1 MTPAPDRI
9 PTAMTH
15 TPPIADTDLRALAA
29 ARALL
34 ERPSLAARLSSFI
47 GSPLEKGMARLPA
60 SWRGKV
66 GALAHDALLK
76 AMDTAARTLH
86 AAPREASPRLHKL
99 LGSVSGAG
107 GGAFGLA
114 GLTVEVPV
122 STVLIMR
129 AILDIA
135 RGEGEDI
142 ADPEARL
149 AALEVFALG
158 GNASSDDAAE
168 SGYYAVRAALAS
180 TVTEA
185 ARHFAQRGMSSEG
198 APVLA
203 RLITMVAAR
212 YKVQLTQKAAGMLVP
227 GIGAAAG
234 ATINLMFMTHFQDVS
249 RGHFTVRRLER
260 QYGHDRVRAAWQ
272 GLDAQDARVREATR
286 AFHADT
292 TR

>member
-1 MTPAPDRI
+1 MNASHVTRHVLHA
-9 PTAMTH
+9 A
-15 TPPIADTDLRALAA
+15 DLRALAE
-29 ARALL
+29 ARVLL
-34 ERPSLAARLSSFI
+34 ERPSLAARLSSFV

-60 SWRGKV
+60 SWRERIG
-66 GALAHDALLK
+66 GLAHDALMK
-76 AMDTAARTLH
+76 AMDTAAKTLQP
-86 AAPREASPRLHKL
+86 AAQPASPRLHKL

-107 GGAFGLA
+107 GGAFGVA
-114 GLTVEVPV
+114 GLTVEIPL

-129 AILDIA
+129 SILDIA

-142 ADPEARL
+142 GSAQARL

-168 SGYYAVRAALAS
+168 AGYYAVRAALAT
-180 TVTEA
+180 TVSEA
-185 ARHFAQRGMSSEG
+185 ARHFAQKGLSSEG
-198 APVLA
+198 APALA

-234 ATINLMFMTHFQDVS
+234 ATINLMFMDHFQAVS

-260 QYGHDRVRAAWQ
+260 RYGEEAVRAAWQ
-272 GLDAQDARVREATR
+272 AVGRPHPGNRSGFL
-286 AFHADT
+286 
-292 TR
+292 

>member
-1 MTPAPDRI
+1 MNASHETRHMLDA
-9 PTAMTH
+9 A
-15 TPPIADTDLRALAA
+15 DLRALAE
-29 ARALL
+29 ARVLL
-34 ERPSLAARLSSFI
+34 ERPSLAARLSSFV

-60 SWRGKV
+60 SWRERIG
-66 GALAHDALLK
+66 GLAHDALMK
-76 AMDTAARTLH
+76 AMDTAAKTLQP
-86 AAPREASPRLHKL
+86 AAQPASPRLQKL

-107 GGAFGLA
+107 GGAFGVA
-114 GLTVEVPV
+114 GLTVEIPL

-129 AILDIA
+129 SILDIA

-142 ADPEARL
+142 GSAQARL

-168 SGYYAVRAALAS
+168 AGYYAVRAALAT
-180 TVTEA
+180 TVSEA
-185 ARHFAQRGMSSEG
+185 ARHFAQKGLSSEG
-198 APVLA
+198 APALA

-234 ATINLMFMTHFQDVS
+234 ATINLMFMDHFQAVS

-260 QYGHDRVRAAWQ
+260 RYGEEAVRAAWQ
-272 GLDAQDARVREATR
+272 AVGRPHPGNRSGFL
-286 AFHADT
+286 
-292 TR
+292 

>member
-1 MTPAPDRI
+1 MTQ
-9 PTAMTH
+9 
-15 TPPIADTDLRALAA
+15 PIFLADTDLRALAE

-66 GALAHDALLK
+66 GTLAHDALLK
-76 AMDTAARTLH
+76 AMDTAARTLQS
-86 AAPREASPRLHKL
+86 APREASPRLHKV

-107 GGAFGLA
+107 GGAFGLV
-114 GLTVEVPV
+114 GLTVEVPL

-129 AILDIA
+129 SILDIA

-142 ADPEARL
+142 SYAQTRL

-158 GNASSDDAAE
+158 GNAKSDDATE

-180 TVTEA
+180 TVSEA
-185 ARHFAQRGMSSEG
+185 ARHFAQKGLSGEG
-198 APVLA
+198 APALA

-234 ATINLMFMTHFQDVS
+234 ATINLMFMDHFQSVS

-260 QYGHDRVRAAWQ
+260 HYGEAAVRAAWQ
-272 GLDAQDARVREATR
+272 TVGR
-286 AFHADT
+286 
-292 TR
+292 

>member
-1 MTPAPDRI
+1 
-9 PTAMTH
+9 MTH
-15 TPPIADTDLRALAA
+15 DTHRNPIAMPEPIFLADTDLRALAE
-29 ARALL
+29 ARVLL
-34 ERPSLAARLSSFI
+34 ERPSLAARLSSFV

-60 SWRGKV
+60 SWRERIG
-66 GALAHDALLK
+66 GLAHDALMK
-76 AMDTAARTLH
+76 AMDTAAKTLQPN
-86 AAPREASPRLHKL
+86 AQPASPRLHKL

-107 GGAFGLA
+107 GGAFGVA
-114 GLTVEVPV
+114 GLTVEIPL

-129 AILDIA
+129 SILDIA

-142 ADPEARL
+142 GSAQARL

-168 SGYYAVRAALAS
+168 AGYYAVRAALAT
-180 TVTEA
+180 TVSEA
-185 ARHFAQRGMSSEG
+185 ARHFAQKGLSSEG
-198 APVLA
+198 APALA

-234 ATINLMFMTHFQDVS
+234 ATINLMFMDHFQSVS

-260 QYGHDRVRAAWQ
+260 HYGEAAVRSAWQ
-272 GLDAQDARVREATR
+272 TVGR
-286 AFHADT
+286 
-292 TR
+292 

>member
-1 MTPAPDRI
+1 MHETLVL
-9 PTAMTH
+9 
-15 TPPIADTDLRALAA
+15 ADTDLRALAE
-29 ARALL
+29 ARVLL

-60 SWRGKV
+60 SWRERIG
-66 GALAHDALLK
+66 GLAHDALMK
-76 AMDTAARTLH
+76 AMDTAAKTLQP
-86 AAPREASPRLHKL
+86 AVQPASPRLHKL

-107 GGAFGLA
+107 GGAFGVA
-114 GLTVEVPV
+114 GLTVEIPL

-129 AILDIA
+129 SILDIA

-142 ADPEARL
+142 GSAQSRL

-158 GNASSDDAAE
+158 GNASSDDATEA
-168 SGYYAVRAALAS
+168 GYYAVRAALAT
-180 TVTEA
+180 TVSEA
-185 ARHFAQRGMSSEG
+185 ARHFAQKGLSSEG
-198 APVLA
+198 APALA

-234 ATINLMFMTHFQDVS
+234 ATINLMFMDHFQDVS

-260 QYGHDRVRAAWQ
+260 RYGEETVRAAWKTV
-272 GLDAQDARVREATR
+272 GR
-286 AFHADT
+286 
-292 TR
+292 

>member
-1 MTPAPDRI
+1 
-9 PTAMTH
+9 MTH
-15 TPPIADTDLRALAA
+15 DTHRNPIAMPEPIFLADTDLRALAE
-29 ARALL
+29 ARVLL
-34 ERPSLAARLSSFI
+34 ERPSLAARLSSFV

-60 SWRGKV
+60 SWRERIG
-66 GALAHDALLK
+66 GLAHDALMK
-76 AMDTAARTLH
+76 AMDTAAKTLQP
-86 AAPREASPRLHKL
+86 AVQPASPRLHKL

-107 GGAFGLA
+107 GGAFGVA
-114 GLTVEVPV
+114 GLTVEIPL

-129 AILDIA
+129 SILDIA

-142 ADPEARL
+142 GSAQARL

-168 SGYYAVRAALAS
+168 AGYYAVRAALAT
-180 TVTEA
+180 TVSEA
-185 ARHFAQRGMSSEG
+185 ARHFAQKGLSGEG
-198 APVLA
+198 APALA

-234 ATINLMFMTHFQDVS
+234 ATINLMFMDHFQSVS

-260 QYGHDRVRAAWQ
+260 RYGAEAVQAAWQ
-272 GLDAQDARVREATR
+272 ALEAAR
-286 AFHADT
+286 
-292 TR
+292 

>member
-1 MTPAPDRI
+1 MNASHETRHMLDA
-9 PTAMTH
+9 A
-15 TPPIADTDLRALAA
+15 DLRALAE
-29 ARALL
+29 ARVLL
-34 ERPSLAARLSSFI
+34 ERPSLAARLSSFV

-60 SWRGKV
+60 SWRERIG
-66 GALAHDALLK
+66 GLAHDALMK
-76 AMDTAARTLH
+76 AMDTAAKTLQP
-86 AAPREASPRLHKL
+86 AAQPASPRLHKL

-107 GGAFGLA
+107 GGAFGVA
-114 GLTVEVPV
+114 GLTVEIPL

-129 AILDIA
+129 SILDIA

-142 ADPEARL
+142 GSAQARL

-168 SGYYAVRAALAS
+168 AGYYAVRAALAT
-180 TVTEA
+180 TVSEA
-185 ARHFAQRGMSSEG
+185 ARHFAQKGLSSEG
-198 APVLA
+198 APALA

-234 ATINLMFMTHFQDVS
+234 ATINLMFMDHFQAVS

-260 QYGHDRVRAAWQ
+260 RYGEEAVRAAWQ
-272 GLDAQDARVREATR
+272 AVGRPHPGNRSG
-286 AFHADT
+286 F
-292 TR
+292 